1 MPSLGFLLSLFAISL
16 GYCFS
21 FSPILR
27 TLRSRRRTYPRVI
40 PDLPFPSPFGGGTL
54 CLYGSNVPEMNWDP
68 KAAPKLDFN
77 EDYYNVLE
85 VDPTASDR
93 DLKKQYYKIVFKYHP
108 DRKDKEE
115 EKALSNKQMMV
126 INNAYAILKEKGT
139 RTAYDR
145 KRKFGIYGKGNTS
158 RPSSSN
164 TRNTEAASYQSKDAT
179 ATKDSYRKS
188 SYSSRQATGGSSSW
202 NDSRAATKDSYRS
215 AYEYSKSA
223 EQINERFRRQ
233 FNDDDEEF
241 QGNRES
247 VGDILEDMWTGINE
261 NPEQVMEDF
270 MDFIGV
276 GSGSFMEGSEDVMQG
291 KYGAFWEEDDLGP
304 RNSPR
309 DKWKQQ
315 QSRTNTSS
323 SRQENSAENE
333 RAKKRRVQEEVNKKI
348 QKKKELTQEKQSLQ
362 SSLIKMASLVDE
374 LKEERVIEEKDL
386 MRTKPKEGTPRDK
399 VELELRLKRME
410 YVQVLSKRQKE
421 AEARMA
427 NIKRQIRNVTELLSY
442 IDL

>member
-1 MPSLGFLLSLFAISL
+1 MSSFVFLLFILALSTGYAFISPAL
-16 GYCFS
+16 QA
-21 FSPILR
+21 
-27 TLRSRRRTYPRVI
+27 LRSRPYRNPYIV
-40 PDLPFPSPFGGGTL
+40 PDSFSLRPLHGRSV
-54 CLYGSNVPEMNWDP
+54 CLYGTSVPDMNWDP

-77 EDYYNVLE
+77 EDYYSVLE
-85 VDPTASDR
+85 ADPAASDR

-108 DRKDKEE
+108 DRKEKEE

-126 INNAYAILKEKGT
+126 INNAYAILKENDS

-145 KRKFGIYGKGNTS
+145 KRKFGVYGKGNTS

-164 TRNTEAASYQSKDAT
+164 TPNTGGARSNSAAASKNSDQ
-179 ATKDSYRKS
+179 KS
-188 SYSSRQATGGSSSW
+188 SYSGRQTTGGSR
-202 NDSRAATKDSYRS
+202 DYSRAATKDSYRS

-233 FNDDDEEF
+233 FYEEEEF
-241 QGNRES
+241 KKTGEN
-247 VGDILEDMWTGINE
+247 VGDILEDMWKGINE

-270 MDFIGV
+270 MDFIGA

-309 DKWKQQ
+309 DTWKQQ
-315 QSRTNTSS
+315 QSRTNTASS
-323 SRQENSAENE
+323 NRQVNSDENE
-333 RAKKRRVQEEVNKKI
+333 EVKKRRMQEDINKKI

-362 SSLIKMASLVDE
+362 SSLIKMAALVDE
-374 LKEERVIEEKDL
+374 LKEERIIEEKDL
-386 MRTKPKEGTPRDK
+386 MRTKPKQGAPRDK

-410 YVQVLSKRQKE
+410 YVQVLSKRQRE